1 VKIDADEE
9 TFACCALLVGACLV
23 AQELVNKKRRT
34 RAAPWLAEMNE
45 KGSYVSI
52 HRELSIHY
60 YDCKEVGKNLLAQ
73 QVNLFDV
80 LKQIE

>member
-1 VKIDADEE
+1 M
-9 TFACCALLVGACLV
+9 CALLVGACLV
-23 AQELVNKKRRT
+23 SEETVKNKRRT
-34 RAAPWLAEMNE
+34 RVAPWLAERNE

-52 HRELSIHY
+52 HRDLSAHY
-60 YDCKEVGKNLLAQ
+60 NDCKEVGQNLLSQ